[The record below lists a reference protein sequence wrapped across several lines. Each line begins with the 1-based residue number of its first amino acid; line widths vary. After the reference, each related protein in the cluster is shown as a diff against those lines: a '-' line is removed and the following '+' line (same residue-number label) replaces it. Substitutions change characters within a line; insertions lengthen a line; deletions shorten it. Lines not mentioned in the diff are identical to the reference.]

1 MRGIKVCPQVVQKNQ
16 KPFVEDYLEARIMR
30 LEEDV
35 EYLKASINNNFNRRF
50 KDDIEDLFTRTL
62 NFEDIE
68 NILMSIEERVKE
80 VEDNI
85 SFKETLDIMRKE
97 RVHLQFEEK
106 TRGEG
111 FINLHLRDEVKPIE
125 VLRKDIER
133 TRKEKYEQG
142 E

>member
-1 MRGIKVCPQVVQKNQ
+1 MKEIKVCPQVVQKNQ

-30 LEEDV
+30 LEEEV
-35 EYLKASINNNFNRRF
+35 EYLKASISSINRF

>member
-16 KPFVEDYLEARIMR
+16 KPFVEDYLESRIMR
-30 LEEDV
+30 LEEEV
-35 EYLKASINNNFNRRF
+35 EYLKASISSINRF

-62 NFEDIE
+62 NFEDIK